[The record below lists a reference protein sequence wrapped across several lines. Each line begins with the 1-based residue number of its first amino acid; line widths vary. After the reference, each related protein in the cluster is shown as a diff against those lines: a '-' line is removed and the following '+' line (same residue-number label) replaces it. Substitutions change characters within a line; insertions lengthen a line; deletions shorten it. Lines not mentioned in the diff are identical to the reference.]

1 MRTPKVLTLIALLAV
16 LCGITALNLPAA
28 KSKQQDPWKQ
38 WLKEVDPILTRMERS
53 TAKLLETEEERNRFK
68 ELFWKAR
75 DPNLQTPENE
85 YKTEFYRRVDYA
97 EKYLNGINSDRGRI
111 YVLLGEPTN
120 KSSYAGYQ
128 QLVECELWNYQVE
141 DRPGLLPFMNLV
153 FFRPHNTGDFQLYHP
168 GIQKPTDLLAPQFA
182 NRIRSDI
189 GAYKEIRLGS
199 AELASAS
206 LSIVPS
212 EGDPRMGTSISSS
225 NFALSRIYSLPERE
239 AELGYVREFKFPTG
253 YVEVSHSTN
262 VIRGFGY
269 ITITRSRGTSFVHYA
284 LMPDVLRFKQPSKD
298 LYTAEISLNISIEDL
313 HGNILYQN
321 QKQIDLKL
329 DPQKKKKID
338 DQRVVFRDFAPII
351 EGEQEILITFINKT
365 TGEFFTHKK
374 RVTVAAEKNPPLV
387 SGVVGFQLNETNTNN
402 YIPFA
407 ADNYLV
413 STDPRFTFSQKDELA
428 GIVLGNGSLEIYL
441 ERINDASVKVKI
453 EPLPGQQDH
462 IYKFRLPLTG
472 VKDGNYRLIA
482 GIGDSEAVTLVEKI
496 HILPFYIDVNKPFA
510 IEKAE
515 PGTARNNYIF
525 VQAQQYLDSGNVSSA
540 IAYFERI
547 PRNLWNAVSLPII
560 AGAYYKKGDYARVL
574 ELLEKG
580 EVKKEYPILVMLAN
594 SAIELKM
601 YPRALEYLEKI
612 RQYGDS
618 VEINHLLAATYI
630 SMGNR
635 DKAMVFYERARKL
648 KKQLQEQEKKE
659 NENKNKEKNHE

>member
-1 MRTPKVLTLIALLAV
+1 MRTPKALILIALLAV
-16 LCGITALNLPAA
+16 LCGISSAA
-28 KSKQQDPWKQ
+28 KSKQKDPWKL
-38 WLKEVDPILTRMERS
+38 WLKEVEPIITRMERS
-53 TAKLLETEEERNRFK
+53 TAKLLGTEEERERFK

-85 YKTEFYRRVDYA
+85 YKTEFYRRVAYA

-111 YVLLGEPTN
+111 YVLLGKPTN
-120 KSSYAGYQ
+120 KSSFVGYQ
-128 QLVECELWNYQVE
+128 QLVECELWNYQEE

-153 FFRPHNTGDFQLYHP
+153 FFRPNNTGDFQLYHP
-168 GIQKPTDLLAPQFA
+168 GIQKPTDLLAPQYA
-182 NRIRSDI
+182 NRIRSEI
-189 GAYKEIRLGS
+189 SAYKEIRQGS
-199 AELASAS
+199 PELAAAS
-206 LSIVPS
+206 LSIIPS
-212 EGDPRMGTSISSS
+212 EGDPRLGMSINSS

-239 AELGYVREFKFPTG
+239 AEIGYVRSFNSPRG

-262 VIRGFGY
+262 AIRGFGY
-269 ITITRSRGTSFVHYA
+269 ITVTRSRGISFVHYA
-284 LMPDVLRFKQPSKD
+284 LMPDVLRLKQSSKD

-338 DQRVVFRDFAPII
+338 EQRVVFRDFAPII
-351 EGEQEILITFINKT
+351 EGEHEILTTFINKT
-365 TGEFFTHKK
+365 TREFFTHKE
-374 RVTVAAEKNPPLV
+374 RVTVAAEENQPAL
-387 SGVVGFQLNETNTNN
+387 SGVVGFKLNETNTNN

-413 STDPRFTFSQKDELA
+413 STDPRFIFSQKDTLT
-428 GIVLGNGSLEIYL
+428 GIVSGGGTPVIYL
-441 ERINDASVKVKI
+441 ERINDTSVKVKI

-482 GIGDSEAVTLVEKI
+482 GIGDSQAVTLVEKI
-496 HILPFYIDVNKPFA
+496 HILPFYIDVSKPFA

-515 PGTARNNYIF
+515 AGTARNNYIF
-525 VQAQQYLDSGNVSSA
+525 VQAQQYLNQGNVDSA

-547 PRNLWNAVSLPII
+547 PRNLWSAGALPII
-560 AGAYYKKGDYARVL
+560 AEAYYKKGDYTRVL
-574 ELLEKG
+574 ELLERE

-612 RQYGDS
+612 RRYGDS
-618 VEINHLLAATYI
+618 VEINQLLAATYI

-635 DKAMVFYERARKL
+635 NKAMLFYERARKL

>member
-1 MRTPKVLTLIALLAV
+1 MRIPKALTLIALLAV
-16 LCGITALNLPAA
+16 LCGITGAA
-28 KSKQQDPWKQ
+28 KSKQKDPWKQ
-38 WLKEVDPILTRMERS
+38 WLKEVDPIITRMERS
-53 TAKLLETEEERNRFK
+53 TAKLLETEEERKRFK

-75 DPNLQTPENE
+75 DPNLKTPENE
-85 YKTEFYRRVDYA
+85 YQIEFYRRVFYA
-97 EKYLNGINSDRGRI
+97 EKYLKGINSDRGRI
-111 YVLLGEPTN
+111 YVLLGEPTE
-120 KSSYAGYQ
+120 KSSFVGYQ
-128 QLVECELWNYQVE
+128 QLVECELWIYQGE

-153 FFRPHNTGDFQLYHP
+153 FYRPHNTGDFQLYHP
-168 GIQKPTDLLAPQFA
+168 GIHKPTNLLAPQYA
-182 NRIRSDI
+182 NRIRSEID
-189 GAYKEIRLGS
+189 AYKEIKLGS
-199 AELASAS
+199 AELAGAS
-206 LSIVPS
+206 LSIIPS
-212 EGDPRMGTSISSS
+212 EGDPRMGMSVSSS
-225 NFALSRIYSLPERE
+225 NFALNRIYSLPERE
-239 AELGYVREFKFPTG
+239 AELGYVRSFKFPTG

-269 ITITRSRGTSFVHYA
+269 ITITRTRGIPFVHYA
-284 LMPDVLRFKQPSKD
+284 LMPDFLRLKQPSKD

-313 HGNILYQN
+313 KGNIIYQN

-329 DPQKKKKID
+329 DPQRKKKID

-351 EGEQEILITFINKT
+351 EGKHEVLITFINKT
-365 TGEFFTHKK
+365 TREFFTYKK
-374 RVTVAAEKNPPLV
+374 RVTVAAGKNQPAI
-387 SGVVGFQLNETNTNN
+387 SGVVGFQLKETNTNN

-413 STDPRFTFSQKDELA
+413 STDPRFTFSQKDTLE
-428 GIVLGNGSLEIYL
+428 GIVLGSGFPEIYL
-441 ERINDASVKVKI
+441 QRIDDAGVKVKI
-453 EPLPGQQDH
+453 EPLQGQQDH

-482 GIGDSEAVTLVEKI
+482 GIGDSEPVTLVEQI
-496 HILPFYIDVNKPFA
+496 HVLPFYIDVKKPFA

-525 VQAQQYLDSGNVSSA
+525 VQAQQHLNSGKFNRA
-540 IAYFERI
+540 IAYFQRI
-547 PRNLWNAVSLPII
+547 PQNLWNAASLPII
-560 AGAYYKKGDYARVL
+560 AKAYYKKGDYAKVL
-574 ELLEKG
+574 ELLERE

-612 RQYGDS
+612 RKYGDS

-648 KKQLQEQEKKE
+648 KKQSQEQEKQE